1 MAFEARFQNLLQ
13 TTDDANL
20 EKDDPAPTNTYD
32 LKLTILFGAIV
43 LLAVYAWCLNC
54 LDRELSEDK
63 EKHCTSEK
71 GADGLKEKA
80 DDVSDSS
87 TSDVSISQAQPLAL
101 STAESFGRDMDS
113 DEDSLDTEGWRV
125 VS

>member
-1 MAFEARFQNLLQ
+1 MAFEAPFQHLLQ

-32 LKLTILFGAIV
+32 LKLTIFFGAIV
-43 LLAVYAWCLNC
+43 LLAMYAWCLNC

-80 DDVSDSS
+80 DDVRDSS
-87 TSDVSISQAQPLAL
+87 NPDISSSQDQPPAM
-101 STAESFGRDMDS
+101 SNAEVLGQGIDS
-113 DEDSLDTEGWRV
+113 DEDSLESEGWRV
-125 VS
+125 VR

>member
-1 MAFEARFQNLLQ
+1 MAFEARFQHLLQ
-13 TTDDANL
+13 TTDDADL
-20 EKDDPAPTNTYD
+20 EKDDPAPSNTYD

-43 LLAVYAWCLNC
+43 LLAMCAWCLNC

-80 DDVSDSS
+80 DDVRDSS
-87 TSDVSISQAQPLAL
+87 TPDISSSEDQPPAM
-101 STAESFGRDMDS
+101 SSAEVLGQGIDP
-113 DEDSLDTEGWRV
+113 DEDSLESEGWRV
-125 VS
+125 VR